1 MQGIQSESLLYP
13 LSVGKDSSMA
23 VRRNDAAPYCCARL
37 RKRIDGR
44 NETDGDVREV
54 DAGYVLE
61 EHGKASA
68 TSFR

>member
-1 MQGIQSESLLYP
+1 MKQTHPGMP
-13 LSVGKDSSMA
+13 A
-23 VRRNDAAPYCCARL
+23 YCCARL

>member
-1 MQGIQSESLLYP
+1 MTACWSLNKYAIP
-13 LSVGKDSSMA
+13 SMPA
-23 VRRNDAAPYCCARL
+23 YCCARL
-37 RKRIDGR
+37 RKRIVGR

>member
-1 MQGIQSESLLYP
+1 MKQTNPGMP
-13 LSVGKDSSMA
+13 A
-23 VRRNDAAPYCCARL
+23 YCCARL

-61 EHGKASA
+61 EHGKALAFSMGN
-68 TSFR
+68 

>member
-1 MQGIQSESLLYP
+1 MTVCWSLNKYAIP
-13 LSVGKDSSMA
+13 SMPA
-23 VRRNDAAPYCCARL
+23 YCCARL

>member
-1 MQGIQSESLLYP
+1 MP
-13 LSVGKDSSMA
+13 A
-23 VRRNDAAPYCCARL
+23 YCCARL

-61 EHGKASA
+61 EHGKGLARD
-68 TSFR
+68 FRSTKTKGAGKTAVWREGKKCL